1 MTFSSCSCSGHWAGL
16 RSYNSWERA
25 QWEQKL
31 RCIIILDWY
40 KPTKKACSGP
50 EGTQQRN
57 LTSHKYCTRWLL
69 LSYPIQQNIIYD
81 PSPSFMLQ
89 MKQQV
94 LSNCLCWVS
103 GSCESWITTQ
113 LKRAPIGIWR
123 ALNGLNWT
131 PFSGKKNLIAN
142 ISEWM
147 IEALGNQHHAVSL
160 FNLVDHKKTMVF
172 SWSPPP
178 ECHSTFDDTC
188 LWFIRLRKLRWGF
201 WPEVLHM
208 SYNIEEGS
216 STPSQ
221 PFTILHHPLW
231 NLWYPGLSW
240 ISQNPKTMV
249 KGIATLRQ
257 LVKKTIILWSD
268 LSQLHPT
275 LDF

>member
-1 MTFSSCSCSGHWAGL
+1 MIQVHHSCYKWNSKSCQTVSAGCLGHVNHGL
-16 RSYNSWERA
+16 PRNWRELPL
-25 QWEQKL
+25 EFE
-31 RCIIILDWY
+31 
-40 KPTKKACSGP
+40 GP
-50 EGTQQRN
+50 WTDSIG
-57 LTSHKYCTRWLL
+57 HLL
-69 LSYPIQQNIIYD
+69 
-81 PSPSFMLQ
+81 
-89 MKQQV
+89 
-94 LSNCLCWVS
+94 
-103 GSCESWITTQ
+103 
-113 LKRAPIGIWR
+113 A
-123 ALNGLNWT
+123 A
-131 PFSGKKNLIAN
+131 KKNLIAN